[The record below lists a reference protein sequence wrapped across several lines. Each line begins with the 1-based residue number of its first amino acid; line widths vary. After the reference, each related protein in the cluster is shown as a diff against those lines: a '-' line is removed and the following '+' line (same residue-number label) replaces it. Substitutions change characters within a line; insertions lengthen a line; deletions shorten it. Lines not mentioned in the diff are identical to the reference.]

1 MKRGLIAD
9 PSDNVGVV
17 LETVYPGDSVDFGMV
32 RVTAAA
38 EIHVPGKMALVP
50 ISAEAPVRKFG
61 GIIGLA
67 SRPIQAGEWVH
78 SHNLHSAAK
87 EPIV

>member
-17 LETVYPGDSVDFGMV
+17 LETVYPGDSVDFGTV

-38 EIHVPGKMALVP
+38 EIHMPGKMALV
-50 ISAEAPVRKFG
+50 SLEAGAPVRKFG
-61 GIIGLA
+61 GTIGLA
-67 SRPIQAGEWVH
+67 SCPIRTGEWVH

-87 EPIV
+87 EPVV